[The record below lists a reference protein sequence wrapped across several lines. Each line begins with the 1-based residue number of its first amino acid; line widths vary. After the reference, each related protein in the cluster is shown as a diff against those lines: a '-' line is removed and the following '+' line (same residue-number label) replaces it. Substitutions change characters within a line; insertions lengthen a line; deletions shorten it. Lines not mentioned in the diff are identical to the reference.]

1 MGSNNEYYRD
11 TLSANNLQ
19 RCYELAPP
27 RIQRYLDA
35 EISYVLKRI
44 HPCDCILELG
54 CGYGRVLY
62 ALVQKVDRIIGID
75 TSLDSLRLTKELIG
89 SNQKC
94 NLLQMDAVHLAFSDQ
109 MFNVVIC
116 IQNGI
121 SAFHVNQRE
130 LLQESIRVTK
140 PKGIV
145 LFSSYSEKIW
155 NDRLHWFQLQSD
167 AGLIGELDY
176 EKTKNGTIVCKD
188 GFTATTFSRAQFLSL
203 TARFHVKTR
212 IVEVDES
219 SLFCEIT
226 P

>member
-1 MGSNNEYYRD
+1 MGSNNDYYRD
-11 TLSANNLQ
+11 TLSANNLK

-27 RIQRYLDA
+27 RIQQYLDA
-35 EISYVLKRI
+35 EIRYVLKRI

-54 CGYGRVLY
+54 CGYGRVLC
-62 ALVQKVDRIIGID
+62 ALVQKADRIIGID
-75 TSLDSLRLTKELIG
+75 TSLDSLCLAKELIG

-109 MFNVVIC
+109 MFDVVIC

-121 SAFHVNQRE
+121 SAFHVDQRE
-130 LLQESIRVTK
+130 LLQESIRVIK

-155 NDRLHWFQLQSD
+155 NDRLHWFKLKSD
-167 AGLIGELDY
+167 AGLIGELDS
-176 EKTKNGTIVCKD
+176 EKTRNGTIVCKD
-188 GFTATTFSRAQFLSL
+188 GFTATTLSRAQFLSL

-219 SLFCEIT
+219 SLFCEII